1 MVGNDKN
8 WNWAL
13 LDNLLPMTILW
24 RLAAIKCP
32 LPSFPLD
39 SIGWA
44 RTSNR
49 VFSVKLA
56 YAIRR
61 GAFQGPEE
69 DVWKLI
75 QRFRGTQRM
84 EIFLW
89 VVCMGRIMTNQERV
103 RRHFSDDASCHLC
116 GDQLEDIDPVL
127 RRCPNAFI
135 VWRELVQPS
144 LFAEFMN
151 MGTKQWIRMNLNK
164 GARFG
169 HGNSN
174 WDLLFGGTCWYL
186 WLYRNVM
193 IFDSWC

>member
-13 LDNLLPMTILW
+13 LDNLLPMTILL

-39 SIGWA
+39 SIRWA

-49 VFSVKLA
+49 VFSVKSA

-75 QRFRGTQRM
+75 QRFRGHGRCYQR
-84 EIFLW
+84 
-89 VVCMGRIMTNQERV
+89 
-103 RRHFSDDASCHLC
+103 C
-116 GDQLEDIDPVL
+116 GNGLL
-127 RRCPNAFI
+127 
-135 VWRELVQPS
+135 QP
-144 LFAEFMN
+144 
-151 MGTKQWIRMNLNK
+151 Q
-164 GARFG
+164 
-169 HGNSN
+169 
-174 WDLLFGGTCWYL
+174 
-186 WLYRNVM
+186 
-193 IFDSWC
+193 